1 MVDPQ
6 ELGLLE
12 HSQRFRDALE
22 VAVKGGASAAP
33 S

>member
-12 HSQRFRDALE
+12 HSQRLRDTLE
-22 VAVKGGASAAP
+22 VAVKGGAFRCP
-33 S
+33 